1 MTDPLLSEFDPNH
14 TFGWSLRKLPL
25 LKFLLDS
32 ETHVRGSRLAWTFFW
47 VALATS
53 ILSVLCN
60 AGRLQATLINTENPA
75 TPPSPYILSFGY
87 LYEMNAAFWY
97 LFLAPIFVF
106 LGVRFVSSAHFALNG
121 LSLKKR
127 LITNYRYKNQRLL
140 NKDPLVTLG
149 RMNRRFFRPAFLILI
164 VGATAVVVV
173 GTEFLPPPELWGHH
187 KGDYWGLA
195 FGYIQSKALPR
206 YENKTLQQLVEE
218 GRDVKNIPAI
228 AAGDNWRQKW
238 RVVPTTTGGTT
249 TRSEYLLFWPFVVF
263 ALGVQVLFIPFAIW
277 IFFKA
282 IFVLR
287 CVYNATTPSE
297 RSPLELKLDY
307 EDADHAFG
315 LADLHQAYNYLV
327 AIIFV
332 GAAGM
337 ASVVISNVPKGSHRT
352 LSGEGTWSIF
362 GSIGQLV
369 TTFIPFILFLVL
381 IVFLFFLHMKT
392 EEQRQKFVSSLDAQI
407 AKLRKPNPQLDA
419 KRDRACKQTAWPDA
433 IFKTWFGASVSSYI
447 VPVTFLKSN
456 PGWTETIYN
465 LWVRIADL
473 FAGAVE
479 PIHRWIK

>member
-1 MTDPLLSEFDPNH
+1 MTDPLLSEFDANH

-32 ETHVRGSRLAWTFFW
+32 ETQVRGSRLAWTFFW
-47 VALATS
+47 VALVTS

-60 AGRLQATLINTENPA
+60 AGLLQVTLNNIENPG
-75 TPPSPYILSFGY
+75 TPPYTLSFGY
-87 LYEMNAAFWY
+87 LHEMNAAFWY

-127 LITNYRYKNQRLL
+127 LITNYRYKNQSLL

-149 RMNRRFFRPAFLILI
+149 RMNRRFFRPAFLLLI
-164 VGATAVVVV
+164 VGATAVIVV
-173 GTEFLPPPELWGHH
+173 GTEFLPPGLYPPHR
-187 KGDYWGLA
+187 GDYWGLA
-195 FGYIQSKALPR
+195 FGYVQSKALPG
-206 YENKTLQQLVEE
+206 YESKTLQQVVDE
-218 GRDVKNIPAI
+218 GREVKNIPAI
-228 AAGDNWRQKW
+228 ATDNWRQKW
-238 RVVPTTTGGTT
+238 KVVATTGGTT
-249 TRSEYLLFWPFVVF
+249 TRNEYVLFWPFVVF

-282 IFVLR
+282 IFVLKF
-287 CVYNATTPSE
+287 VYKATTPSE
-297 RSPLELKLDY
+297 QSPLELKLDY
-307 EDADHAFG
+307 GDADHAFG

-327 AIIFV
+327 GIIFV

-352 LSGEGTWSIF
+352 LSGEGTFSIF
-362 GSIGQLV
+362 GSIGQFV
-369 TTFIPFILFLVL
+369 TTFIPFILFLIL
-381 IVFLFFLHMKT
+381 ILFLFFLHMKT

-419 KRDRACKQTAWPDA
+419 KRDLACKQTAWPDA
-433 IFKTWFGASVSSYI
+433 IFKTWFGASLSSYI
-447 VPVTFLKSN
+447 VPVTFLTKN
-456 PGWTETIYN
+456 PDWAETIYK